1 MTAHRRSQLSA
12 LLLLS
17 GLLFVVPPNSLQ
29 AQGERGTVKSSPL
42 TVYAEMSADSD
53 VVTTL
58 APGKSVQITFSVTNS
73 DGAWCK
79 IASVESA
86 EKLGYVRCAGLDRP
100 NAPSTAAASPGADL
114 SAPVYQ
120 SSNNGTPSRAQQ
132 RWALAASAIL
142 STFDRESLDTLSSN
156 DSALGV
162 RNMLQNWWGIGSRD
176 EFLQALQWIDQGG
189 HRQVFTALGARTA
202 NLSPD
207 ELSNAVRQLNAE
219 NANSVTMAHR
229 YYEKYGA
236 QSITGWDYAR
246 YINLCRWGVAA
257 GYISEEEAW
266 PRVMHAAQIL
276 QQTFN
281 SWREFGENYLVGRE
295 FWSLNQTRIDGQQMR
310 AIYQKLLNDPGS
322 PWNRIPWNLPLEQP
336 SSTARNSPDV
346 TPGAQ
351 SESASAASA
360 PCDALQ
366 QAAASGQVSGAE
378 SILETQ
384 PGLVNCRDSRGWTP
398 LYYAAF
404 NGQTGMIQI
413 LVAHGAAVDP
423 ADQDGTTPLY
433 SAAFRGNIDVVRSL
447 LEHGAN
453 IEARDHKGFTS
464 LNTAAW
470 AGQTDVVA
478 LLLAHNANVNTRAN
492 EGSTPLQGAAADGW
506 VEVATLL
513 LEHGAHVNLG
523 NIHGFTPLHSAADND
538 RTDVAE
544 VLLAHGAAINAR
556 TDAGDTPLHWAAF
569 HNRMSAAA
577 WLLEKG
583 AAVNPS
589 DKDGNTPLHWAAAQG
604 HVEMTELLIAH
615 GADMKA
621 RTRFG
626 CTPLRGAYDFHQA
639 ATAQV
644 LLQHGA
650 TQ

>member
-1 MTAHRRSQLSA
+1 MAAHRRSHLSA
-12 LLLLS
+12 LLVLS
-17 GLLFVVPPNSLQ
+17 GLLFAAVPNSLQ
-29 AQGERGTVKSSPL
+29 AQAERGTVKSSPL
-42 TVYAEMSADSD
+42 PVYAEMSADSD
-53 VVTTL
+53 VVATL

-73 DGAWCK
+73 DGAWCRV
-79 IASVESA
+79 SNVDSA
-86 EKLGYVRCAGLDRP
+86 EKLGYVRCDGLDRQ
-100 NAPSTAAASPGADL
+100 NAPSTAAAGSGVVSSRPA
-114 SAPVYQ
+114 YQ
-120 SSNNGTPSRAQQ
+120 AFENGTPSRAQE

-142 STFDRESLDTLSSN
+142 ATFNREPLDTFSSN
-156 DSALGV
+156 GSALGV
-162 RNMLQNWWGIGSRD
+162 RNTLQNWWGIGDRD

-189 HRQVFTALGARTA
+189 HRQMFSALGARTA
-202 NLSPD
+202 KLSPD
-207 ELSNAVRQLNAE
+207 ELSQAESQLNSE
-219 NANSVTMAHR
+219 DANSVMVAHR
-229 YYEKYGA
+229 YYGKYSA
-236 QSITGWDYAR
+236 QSITGWDYGR

-276 QQTFN
+276 QQSFG
-281 SWREFGENYLVGRE
+281 SWSEFGENYLVGRE
-295 FWSLNQTRIDGQQMR
+295 FWSLSQTRIDGQQMR

-322 PWNRIPWNLPLEQP
+322 PWNRIPWNLPLAP
-336 SSTARNSPDV
+336 SSSTTQNSAS
-346 TPGAQ
+346 TSPGAE
-351 SESASAASA
+351 SGSASAAGG
-360 PCDALQ
+360 PCGALE

-378 SILETQ
+378 SIFETQ

-413 LVAHGAAVDP
+413 LVAHGAAVDA
-423 ADQDGTTPLY
+423 ADKDGTTPLY
-433 SAAFRGNIDVVRSL
+433 SAAFRGNTDAVRSL

-453 IEARDHKGFTS
+453 IEARDHEGFTP

-478 LLLAHNANVNTRAN
+478 LLLDHNANVNTRAN
-492 EGSTPLQGAAADGW
+492 EGSTPLHGAAADGW

-513 LEHGAHVNLG
+513 LEHGAHVNVG
-523 NIHGFTPLHSAADND
+523 NAHGFTPLHSAADND
-538 RTDVAE
+538 RTEVAE

-556 TDAGDTPLHWAAF
+556 TDAGDTPLHWAAY
-569 HNRMSAAA
+569 HNKMNAAA
-577 WLLEKG
+577 LLLQEG

-589 DKDGNTPLHWAAAQG
+589 DRDGNTPLHWAAAQG
-604 HVEMTELLIAH
+604 HVEMTEFLIAH

-626 CTPLRGAYDFHQA
+626 CTPLRGAYDYHQA